1 MFSLFAVWHWL
12 LCSWH
17 LSPFPVSLATLFPVF
32 LSFYTS
38 PILHGHWTLHG
49 PLCVCVHVCAC
60 IYVYREIYLWGPEGV
75 QRSSGLAARTLRT
88 RTCHLPFCIGEMRGC
103 GWVPLLSSL
112 LVALLDIRTDMGSDS
127 HLSYLP
133 FSTVMST

>member
-1 MFSLFAVWHWL
+1 M
-12 LCSWH
+12 
-17 LSPFPVSLATLFPVF
+17 
-32 LSFYTS
+32 
-38 PILHGHWTLHG
+38 
-49 PLCVCVHVCAC
+49 
-60 IYVYREIYLWGPEGV
+60 

-112 LVALLDIRTDMGSDS
+112 QVAFLDVRIGMDSDS

>member
-60 IYVYREIYLWGPEGV
+60 IYVYREIYLWGQGRECSAA
-75 QRSSGLAARTLRT
+75 QGLQPGHCVLEPVT
-88 RTCHLPFCIGEMRGC
+88 HPS
-103 GWVPLLSSL
+103 V
-112 LVALLDIRTDMGSDS
+112 LVR
-127 HLSYLP
+127 
-133 FSTVMST
+133 